1 MTRLPPI
8 ANFDDT
14 AFPELSDIF
23 RNLDLG
29 IAAIV
34 AADPTLRPKP
44 ASKRRRTT
52 SASIAPKARGAGR
65 QRAAA

>member
-8 ANFDDT
+8 VDFDDT
-14 AFPELSDIF
+14 AFPELNDIF
-23 RNLDLG
+23 RNIDLG

-34 AADPTLRPKP
+34 AADPTMRPKP
-44 ASKRRRTT
+44 ASKRRRAS
-52 SASIAPKARGAGR
+52 SASSAPKARGAGR